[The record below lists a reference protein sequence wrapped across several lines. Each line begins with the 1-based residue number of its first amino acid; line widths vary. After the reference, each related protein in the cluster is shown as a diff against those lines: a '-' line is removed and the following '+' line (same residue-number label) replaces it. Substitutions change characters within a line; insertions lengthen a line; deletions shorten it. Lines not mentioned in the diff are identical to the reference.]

1 MIDSSV
7 KGRYCP
13 NTLPFVLMA
22 VTKRLLITGRVQG
35 VGFRFYA
42 QRKARELGLT
52 GWVRNCRDGSV
63 EAVIQGAPGA
73 VETMIAWARRG
84 PPSAVVADVRVTDAS
99 GEYAG
104 FETRPTE

>member
-1 MIDSSV
+1 M
-7 KGRYCP
+7 
-13 NTLPFVLMA
+13 T
-22 VTKRLLITGRVQG
+22 VTRRLLITGRVQG
-35 VGFRFYA
+35 VGFRFYM

-63 EAVIQGAPGA
+63 EAVIQGDSGA

-99 GEYAG
+99 GDFAT
-104 FETRPTE
+104 FEARPTE